1 MVSHILRQR
10 AEYEDMRNAYESD
23 RSYLFSSNASS
34 DESYR
39 QRTSDSER
47 SYQTAATA
55 YSDHSHVKRPSIR
68 QYETCRGR
76 IEGPPVHYFPEKQ
89 PFASPAASSTSVDTY
104 ASTVP
109 SEEALI
115 EDLDHFHLPEYT
127 AQHYDTAI
135 PATPSDFSELFPSHR
150 RLAIRHDDSTL
161 DGNLNLR
168 IDTEVHAS
176 GRRCDMTLFHLRMH
190 DLKERQFS
198 LRRYCRDSGREVCH
212 SLLKTAKPKAVP
224 EKRPG
229 FQRSLSNALNNFLPK
244 SPETKTPT
252 MSSLK
257 RNDSGYGSMH
267 VGDFDDDDE
276 DEDLTPTPD
285 ESKPQHHMTHT
296 MKLEFSNYAQLDVT
310 RAGAKASKRYEFNYW
325 GVSYSWKRIVQR
337 KHDGSAPKVSFH
349 LVRASSEEVLAY
361 ILPVSL
367 SPSEAREE
375 EAKGGW
381 IAPCTMWIADERIV
395 RSGKD
400 VADVV
405 VSAGLMALVDNT
417 IRDRFQSK
425 QEKPSILPKVEYVGP
440 KRLINE
446 MFRPNHRSAQSYKT
460 ADSRS
465 SSRPSTSHGYPGHA
479 NAGTGA
485 GSRLSSYGSR

>member
-1 MVSHILRQR
+1 
-10 AEYEDMRNAYESD
+10 MRNAYESG
-23 RSYLFSSNASS
+23 RSYLFSSDASS

-55 YSDHSHVKRPSIR
+55 YSDDSHVKRPNIR
-68 QYETCRGR
+68 HHETCQGR
-76 IEGPPVHYFPEKQ
+76 IERPPVHIFPEKEQ
-89 PFASPAASSTSVDTY
+89 FESPSTSSTSVDTY

-161 DGNLNLR
+161 DGNFNLR

-229 FQRSLSNALNNFLPK
+229 FQRSLSNALNNILPK
-244 SPETKTPT
+244 SPESRPT
-252 MSSLK
+252 TLSSLK
-257 RNDSGYGSMH
+257 RNDSGYGSMYS
-267 VGDFDDDDE
+267 GDFDDDDE
-276 DEDLTPTPD
+276 DFTPVPD
-285 ESKPQHHMTHT
+285 ESKTQTHMTHT

-310 RAGAKASKRYEFNYW
+310 RAGAKANKRYEFDYW
-325 GVSYSWKRIVQR
+325 GVSYSWKRIIQR
-337 KHDGSAPKVSFH
+337 RHDGTQQVSFH
-349 LVRASSEEVLAY
+349 LVRAGSEEVLAY
-361 ILPVSL
+361 IIPISL
-367 SPSEAREE
+367 SPSEACEE

-395 RSGKD
+395 RSQKD
-400 VADVV
+400 VSDVV

-417 IRDRFQSK
+417 IRDRFHAK

-446 MFRPNHRSAQSYKT
+446 MFRPNHRSQSYK
-460 ADSRS
+460 SE
-465 SSRPSTSHGYPGHA
+465 SRPSTSHGYPGHA
-479 NAGTGA
+479 ATVA
-485 GSRLSSYGSR
+485 GSRMSSYGSGS

>member
-39 QRTSDSER
+39 QRASDSER
-47 SYQTAATA
+47 SYQTAATT
-55 YSDHSHVKRPSIR
+55 YSNDSHVKRPIIR
-68 QYETCRGR
+68 QYETCHGR

-89 PFASPAASSTSVDTY
+89 PFASPDASSTSVDTY

-109 SEEALI
+109 SEEALM
-115 EDLDHFHLPEYT
+115 EDLDQFHLPEYT

-212 SLLKTAKPKAVP
+212 SLLKTAKPKAA

-244 SPETKTPT
+244 SPETKQPT

-267 VGDFDDDDE
+267 TGDFDDDD
-276 DEDLTPTPD
+276 DEEITPIPD
-285 ESKPQHHMTHT
+285 ESKSQHHMTHT

-310 RAGAKASKRYEFNYW
+310 RAGAKAHKRYEFSYW
-325 GVSYSWKRIVQR
+325 GVSYSWKRVIQR
-337 KHDGSAPKVSFH
+337 KHHDGGAPQVSFH
-349 LVRASSEEVLAY
+349 LVRAGSEEVLAY
-361 ILPVSL
+361 ILPISL

-381 IAPCTMWIADERIV
+381 ITPCTMWIADERIV
-395 RSGKD
+395 QSQKD

-417 IRDRFQSK
+417 IRDRFQTK
-425 QEKPSILPKVEYVGP
+425 QAKPSILPKVEYVGP

-446 MFRPNHRSAQSYKT
+446 MFRPNHRSHSYKT
-460 ADSRS
+460 TTDSRS

-479 NAGTGA
+479 APVA

>member
-23 RSYLFSSNASS
+23 RSYLFSSNTSS

-47 SYQTAATA
+47 SYQTAATT
-55 YSDHSHVKRPSIR
+55 YSDQSHVKRPSIR
-68 QYETCRGR
+68 HHETCNGR
-76 IEGPPVHYFPEKQ
+76 IERPPVHYFPEKE
-89 PFASPAASSTSVDTY
+89 PFASPGASNTSVDTY

-212 SLLKTAKPKAVP
+212 SLLKSAKPKAVS

-229 FQRSLSNALNNFLPK
+229 FQRSLSNALNNFLPT
-244 SPETKTPT
+244 SPESTPT
-252 MSSLK
+252 AISSLK

-267 VGDFDDDDE
+267 SGDFDDDDE
-276 DEDLTPTPD
+276 DLPPITD
-285 ESKPQHHMTHT
+285 ESKTQQPQMTHT

-310 RAGAKASKRYEFNYW
+310 RAGAKASKRYEFSYW
-325 GVSYSWKRIVQR
+325 GVSYSWKRIIQR
-337 KHDGSAPKVSFH
+337 RHDGVQQVSFH
-349 LVRASSEEVLAY
+349 LVRAGSEEVLAY
-361 ILPVSL
+361 IIPISL

-395 RSGKD
+395 RSQKD
-400 VADVV
+400 VSDVV
-405 VSAGLMALVDNT
+405 VAAGLMALVDHT
-417 IRDRFQSK
+417 IRDRFHSK

-446 MFRPNHRSAQSYKT
+446 MFRPNHRSPSYK

-465 SSRPSTSHGYPGHA
+465 SSRPSTSHGYPNHA
-479 NAGTGA
+479 AAVA
-485 GSRLSSYGSR
+485 GSRMSSYGSRQ

>member
-23 RSYLFSSNASS
+23 RSYLFSSNTSS

-47 SYQTAATA
+47 SYQTAATT
-55 YSDHSHVKRPSIR
+55 YSDQSHVKRPSIR
-68 QYETCRGR
+68 HHETCNGR
-76 IEGPPVHYFPEKQ
+76 IERPPVHYFPEKE
-89 PFASPAASSTSVDTY
+89 PFASPGASNTSVDTY

-212 SLLKTAKPKAVP
+212 SLLKSAKPKAVP

-244 SPETKTPT
+244 SPESKPSA

-267 VGDFDDDDE
+267 SGDFDDDDE
-276 DEDLTPTPD
+276 DLPPITD
-285 ESKPQHHMTHT
+285 ESKTQHPQMTHT

-310 RAGAKASKRYEFNYW
+310 RAGAKASKRYEFSYW
-325 GVSYSWKRIVQR
+325 GVSYSWKRIIQR
-337 KHDGSAPKVSFH
+337 RHDGVQQVSFH
-349 LVRASSEEVLAY
+349 LVRAGSEEVLAY
-361 ILPVSL
+361 IIPISL

-395 RSGKD
+395 RSQKD
-400 VADVV
+400 VSDVV
-405 VSAGLMALVDNT
+405 VAAGLMALVDHA
-417 IRDRFQSK
+417 IRDRFHSK

-446 MFRPNHRSAQSYKT
+446 MFRPNHRSPSYK

-465 SSRPSTSHGYPGHA
+465 SSRPSTSHGYPNHA
-479 NAGTGA
+479 AAVA
-485 GSRLSSYGSR
+485 GSRMSSYGSRQ

>member
-47 SYQTAATA
+47 SYQTAATT
-55 YSDHSHVKRPSIR
+55 YSNDSHVKRPIIR
-68 QYETCRGR
+68 QYETCHGR

-89 PFASPAASSTSVDTY
+89 PFASPDASSTSVDTY

-115 EDLDHFHLPEYT
+115 EDLDHFHLPQYT

-212 SLLKTAKPKAVP
+212 SFLKTAKPKSA

-244 SPETKTPT
+244 SPETTPPT
-252 MSSLK
+252 LSILK
-257 RNDSGYGSMH
+257 RHDSGYGSMH
-267 VGDFDDDDE
+267 AGDFDDEDDE
-276 DEDLTPTPD
+276 DFIPTPD
-285 ESKPQHHMTHT
+285 EVKPPNHMTHT

-310 RAGAKASKRYEFNYW
+310 RAGAKAHKRYEFSYW
-325 GVSYSWKRIVQR
+325 GVSYSWKRVIQR
-337 KHDGSAPKVSFH
+337 KHGSPPQVSFH
-349 LVRASSEEVLAY
+349 LVRAGSEEVLAY
-361 ILPVSL
+361 IIPISL

-395 RSGKD
+395 QSQKD

-405 VSAGLMALVDNT
+405 ISAGLMALVDNT
-417 IRDRFQSK
+417 IRDRFQTK

-446 MFRPNHRSAQSYKT
+446 MFRPNHRSQSYKT
-460 ADSRS
+460 TDSRS

-479 NAGTGA
+479 AAAATA

>member
-23 RSYLFSSNASS
+23 RSYLFSSNTSS

-47 SYQTAATA
+47 SYQTAATT
-55 YSDHSHVKRPSIR
+55 YSDQSHVKRPSIR
-68 QYETCRGR
+68 HHETCNGR
-76 IEGPPVHYFPEKQ
+76 IERPPVHYFPEKE
-89 PFASPAASSTSVDTY
+89 PFASPGASNTSVDTY

-212 SLLKTAKPKAVP
+212 SLLKSAKPKAVP

-244 SPETKTPT
+244 SPESKPSA

-267 VGDFDDDDE
+267 SGDFDDDDE
-276 DEDLTPTPD
+276 DLPPITD
-285 ESKPQHHMTHT
+285 ESKTQQPQMTHT

-310 RAGAKASKRYEFNYW
+310 RAGAKASKRYEFSYW
-325 GVSYSWKRIVQR
+325 GVSYSWKRIIQR
-337 KHDGSAPKVSFH
+337 RHDGVQQVSFH
-349 LVRASSEEVLAY
+349 LVRAGSEEVLAY
-361 ILPVSL
+361 IIPISL

-395 RSGKD
+395 RSQKD
-400 VADVV
+400 VSDVV
-405 VSAGLMALVDNT
+405 VAAGLMALVDHT
-417 IRDRFQSK
+417 IRDRFHSK

-446 MFRPNHRSAQSYKT
+446 MFRPNHRSQSYK

-465 SSRPSTSHGYPGHA
+465 SSRPSTSHGYPNHA
-479 NAGTGA
+479 AAVA
-485 GSRLSSYGSR
+485 GSRMSSYGSRQ

>member
-23 RSYLFSSNASS
+23 RSYLFSSNTSS

-47 SYQTAATA
+47 SYQTAATT
-55 YSDHSHVKRPSIR
+55 YSDQSHVKRPSIR
-68 QYETCRGR
+68 HHETCNGR
-76 IEGPPVHYFPEKQ
+76 IERPPVHYFPEKE
-89 PFASPAASSTSVDTY
+89 PFASPGASNTSVDTY

-212 SLLKTAKPKAVP
+212 SLLKSAKPKAVP

-244 SPETKTPT
+244 SPESKPSA

-267 VGDFDDDDE
+267 SGDFDDDDE
-276 DEDLTPTPD
+276 DLPPITD
-285 ESKPQHHMTHT
+285 ESKTQQPQMTHT

-310 RAGAKASKRYEFNYW
+310 RAGAKASKRYEFSYW
-325 GVSYSWKRIVQR
+325 GVSYSWKRIIQR
-337 KHDGSAPKVSFH
+337 RHDGVQQVSFH
-349 LVRASSEEVLAY
+349 LVRAGSEEVLAY
-361 ILPVSL
+361 IIPISL

-395 RSGKD
+395 RRQKD
-400 VADVV
+400 VSDVV
-405 VSAGLMALVDNT
+405 VAAGLMALVDHT
-417 IRDRFQSK
+417 IRDRFHSK

-446 MFRPNHRSAQSYKT
+446 MFRPNHRSPSYK

-465 SSRPSTSHGYPGHA
+465 SSRPSTSHGYPNHA
-479 NAGTGA
+479 AAVA
-485 GSRLSSYGSR
+485 GSRMSSYGSRQ

>member
-39 QRTSDSER
+39 QRTSDSVR
-47 SYQTAATA
+47 SYQTAATT
-55 YSDHSHVKRPSIR
+55 YSDQTHVKRPSIKHH
-68 QYETCRGR
+68 ETCNGR
-76 IEGPPVHYFPEKQ
+76 IERPPFHFFPEKEQ
-89 PFASPAASSTSVDTY
+89 FASPSTSSTSVDTY

-109 SEEALI
+109 SEEDLT

-212 SLLKTAKPKAVP
+212 SLLKTAKPKASP

-244 SPETKTPT
+244 SPESKPPT

-267 VGDFDDDDE
+267 SGDFDDDE
-276 DEDLTPTPD
+276 EDLPPIPD
-285 ESKPQHHMTHT
+285 ESKTQQPHMTHT

-310 RAGAKASKRYEFNYW
+310 RAGAKASKRYEFDYW
-325 GVSYSWKRIVQR
+325 GVSYSWKRIIQR
-337 KHDGSAPKVSFH
+337 RHDGVQQISFH
-349 LVRASSEEVLAY
+349 LVRAGSEEVLAY
-361 ILPVSL
+361 IIPISL

-375 EAKGGW
+375 GAKGGW

-395 RSGKD
+395 RSQKD

-446 MFRPNHRSAQSYKT
+446 MFRPNHRSQSYK

-465 SSRPSTSHGYPGHA
+465 SSRPSTSHGYPNHA
-479 NAGTGA
+479 AAAVA
-485 GSRLSSYGSR
+485 GSRMSSYGSR

>member
-23 RSYLFSSNASS
+23 RSYLFSSNTSS

-47 SYQTAATA
+47 SYQTAATT
-55 YSDHSHVKRPSIR
+55 YSDQSHVKRPSIR
-68 QYETCRGR
+68 HHETCNGR
-76 IEGPPVHYFPEKQ
+76 IERPPVHYFPEKE
-89 PFASPAASSTSVDTY
+89 PFASPGASNTSVDTY

-212 SLLKTAKPKAVP
+212 SLLKSAKPKAVP

-244 SPETKTPT
+244 SPESKQSA

-257 RNDSGYGSMH
+257 LNDSGYGSMH
-267 VGDFDDDDE
+267 SGDFDDDDE
-276 DEDLTPTPD
+276 DLPPITD
-285 ESKPQHHMTHT
+285 ESKTQQPQMTHT

-310 RAGAKASKRYEFNYW
+310 RAGAKASKRYEFSYW
-325 GVSYSWKRIVQR
+325 GVSYSWKRIIQR
-337 KHDGSAPKVSFH
+337 RHDGVQQVSFH
-349 LVRASSEEVLAY
+349 LVRAGSEEVLAY
-361 ILPVSL
+361 IIPISL

-395 RSGKD
+395 RSQKD
-400 VADVV
+400 VSDVV
-405 VSAGLMALVDNT
+405 VAAGLMALVDHT
-417 IRDRFQSK
+417 IRDRFHSK

-446 MFRPNHRSAQSYKT
+446 MFRPNHRSPSYK

-465 SSRPSTSHGYPGHA
+465 SSRPSTSHGYPNHA
-479 NAGTGA
+479 AAVA
-485 GSRLSSYGSR
+485 GSRMSSYGSRQ

>member
-1 MVSHILRQR
+1 MVSHVLRQR
-10 AEYEDMRNAYESD
+10 AEYEDMRNAYESGH
-23 RSYLFSSNASS
+23 SYLFSSNASS

-39 QRTSDSER
+39 QRNSESER
-47 SYQTAATA
+47 SYRTAATA
-55 YSDHSHVKRPSIR
+55 YSNDSPLKRPSIR
-68 QYETCRGR
+68 QHETCHGR
-76 IEGPPVHYFPEKQ
+76 IEGPPAHFFPEKER
-89 PFASPAASSTSVDTY
+89 FASPSTSSTSVETY

-115 EDLDHFHLPEYT
+115 EDLDNFRLPEYT

-176 GRRCDMTLFHLRMH
+176 GRRCDMILFHLRMH

-212 SLLKTAKPKAVP
+212 SLLKTAKPKAVA

-244 SPETKTPT
+244 SPESKPPT

-267 VGDFDDDDE
+267 SGDFDEDD
-276 DEDLTPTPD
+276 DEDLTPIPD
-285 ESKPQHHMTHT
+285 ESKTQHHMTHT

-310 RAGAKASKRYEFNYW
+310 RVGAKASKRYEFNYW
-325 GVSYSWKRIVQR
+325 GVSYSWKRIIQR
-337 KHDGSAPKVSFH
+337 RHDGTQQVSFH
-349 LVRASSEEVLAY
+349 LVRAGSEEVLAY
-361 ILPVSL
+361 IIPISL

-395 RSGKD
+395 RSQKD
-400 VADVV
+400 VSDVV

-417 IRDRFQSK
+417 IRDRFHSK

-446 MFRPNHRSAQSYKT
+446 MFRPNHRSQSYKS
-460 ADSRS
+460 D
-465 SSRPSTSHGYPGHA
+465 SRPSTSHGYPGH
-479 NAGTGA
+479 GTG
-485 GSRLSSYGSR
+485 SRMSSYGS